1 MAKSSVG
8 GLDIDVTG
16 ELFAQRFELIHR
28 AAMLFDDL
36 SVSSDSLVLFGAGA
50 LGRYTLSGLRK
61 AGIQPIA
68 FADNNPKLWNQR
80 VDNLEVLAPADAAA
94 LYSKRA
100 VFVTTIYNGSGPRRQ
115 LADLHC
121 RAIPFAAL
129 FWKYSD
135 VFVPESGIGLPQ
147 DMLDSCSEIEACYR
161 ILADDASRE
170 ELRQQIR
177 WRCTL
182 DYGVLS
188 PPRDPRNIYFEPDL
202 IRSRDDEVF
211 IDCGAFDGDSVRAFL
226 QQRGERFSQVYATE
240 PDPANRKA
248 FDAFASDLPDAIRD
262 RITLWPYAVGKE
274 SARVRFKATSTA
286 GSKVDASGTYEAECR
301 SLDDLL
307 MERQVV
313 PTYIKMDIEGAEP
326 EAIEGAANTLR
337 QHAPVLAACLY
348 HRCDHLW
355 RIPLL
360 INKLAPDYK
369 IFIRR
374 YAEECWE
381 LVCYAV
387 PASRLI

>member
-1 MAKSSVG
+1 VLSIRPG
-8 GLDIDVTG
+8 
-16 ELFAQRFELIHR
+16 
-28 AAMLFDDL
+28 AAFDNVQDEYPSTIAATLFDDL
-36 SVSSDSLVLFGAGA
+36 RGSADSLVLFGAGP
-50 LGRYTLSGLRK
+50 LGRYALAGLRK
-61 AGIQPIA
+61 VGVEPSA
-68 FADNNPKLWNQR
+68 FADNNPQLWNQR
-80 VDNLEVLAPADAAA
+80 IDGLDVLSPTEAAA
-94 LYSKRA
+94 LYGERA
-100 VFVTTIYNGSGPRRQ
+100 GFVVTIYNGTNARDQ
-115 LADLHC
+115 LRNLGC
-121 RAIPFAAL
+121 RAVIPVVAL
-129 FWKYSD
+129 FWKHAS
-135 VFVPESGIGLPQ
+135 VFIPQCGLDLPQ
-147 DMLDSCSEIEACYR
+147 NILDSRSEIEACNR

-170 ELRQQIR
+170 ELRQQVS

-182 DYGVLS
+182 DYRVLS
-188 PPRDPRNIYFEPDL
+188 PPRDPRNIYFEPGL
-202 IRSRDDEVF
+202 IRSRDDEIL
-211 IDCGAFDGDSVRAFL
+211 IDCGAFDGDSVRGFL
-226 QQRGERFSQVYATE
+226 RQNGERFRHVYATE
-240 PDPANRKA
+240 PDPANRMA
-248 FDAFASDLPDAIRD
+248 FETLASDLPDEVRD
-262 RITLWPYAVGKE
+262 RITLWPYAVGKQ

-301 SLDDLL
+301 SLDDVL